1 MLRNE
6 KKHRSL
12 RLSTRALSPIF
23 ATMILAAI
31 VIGLGSFAYY
41 YVNNVTT
48 NTTNQLKDNIVDS
61 QQTISERLSFE
72 NVVYTT
78 SSLKIY
84 LINSGLANSVQINS
98 VFIYDKDHK
107 IVGTPYSNSPSIS
120 PLYQIDGP
128 PQTPISGNQL
138 NVGQEGYFT
147 IDLTGSLDI
156 GKIYEIHLMTKG
168 ESSFDYT
175 FML

>member
-1 MLRNE
+1 VN
-6 KKHRSL
+6 KKSSRFQVFTN
-12 RLSTRALSPIF
+12 RRALSPIF

-31 VIGLGSFAYY
+31 VISLGSVAYY

-48 NTTNQLKDNIVDS
+48 TTTNQLKDNLVDS

-72 NVVYTT
+72 NVFYAS

-84 LINSGLANSVQINS
+84 LINSGVANSVQINS
-98 VFIYDKDHK
+98 VFIYDENHK
-107 IVGTPYSNSPSIS
+107 IVGTPYSNSPPIS
-120 PLYQIDGP
+120 PLYQIDGL
-128 PQTPISGNQL
+128 PQTPIPGNQL

-147 IDLTGSLDI
+147 INLTGSLENN
-156 GKIYEIHLMTKG
+156 KIYEIHLITKG
-168 ESSFDYT
+168 ESSFDYK